1 MFVTDK
7 VFFASTLLYTTGC
20 SPATFRAWR
29 NRNRLFPETKDSGQW
44 NKYSILDVLLAG
56 VVFELTKAGIGAQ
69 LAVDAAMA
77 AAPEITIIYGT
88 PKGDEH
94 SSLGAVVMRLL
105 EMTSMRDFPV
115 LQITKSDDRAPVSA
129 QLIKPKEMPILQ
141 HFSGSEGR
149 GMPVVATMVYLGLL
163 FAETL
168 LDLIYTESDFG
179 RAALPPELLKP
190 QPPPKPTAPEELFKN
205 MSRKKKR

>member
-44 NKYSILDVLLAG
+44 NKYSIIDVLLTAI
-56 VVFELTKAGIGAQ
+56 VLELTKAGMGAQ

-77 AAPEITIIYGT
+77 AVPDITLIYGT
-88 PKGDEH
+88 PRSDEH
-94 SSLGAVVMRLL
+94 SDLGAVVMRLL
-105 EMTSMRDFPV
+105 GMTSTREFPV
-115 LQITKSDDRAPVSA
+115 LQITKSTSRAPVSA

-149 GMPVVATMVYLGLL
+149 GMPVVATMVYLGFL

-168 LDLIYTESDFG
+168 LDLVYTESDFG
-179 RAALPPELLKP
+179 RAALPPELLTP
-190 QPPPKPTAPEELFKN
+190 QPSPKPTAPEELFKN
-205 MSRKKKR
+205 MGGKKKR